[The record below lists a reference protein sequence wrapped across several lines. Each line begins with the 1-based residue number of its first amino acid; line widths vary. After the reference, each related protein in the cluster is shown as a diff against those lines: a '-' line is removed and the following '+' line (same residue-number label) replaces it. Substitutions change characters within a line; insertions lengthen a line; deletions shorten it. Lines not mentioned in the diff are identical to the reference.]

1 MSTMT
6 ASAPIDLMDEA
17 DDIEIEDKVG
27 TWVLASKAARITGVP
42 AKQIPQLAAQGL
54 LEMRIAIGAVP
65 ARYSRRSCLALR
77 KQLIRPVTRTVADAV
92 R

>member
-1 MSTMT
+1 MSAT
-6 ASAPIDLMDEA
+6 AELASIDIIDLMDEH
-17 DDIEIEDKVG
+17 IEDKAG
-27 TWVLASKAARITGVP
+27 DWLLGAKAGRIAGVP
-42 AKQIPQLAAQGL
+42 AKQIPHLAAQGL
-54 LEMRIAIGAVP
+54 LETRVAIGNMP